1 MVKAR
6 LARLRAFVWVRRS
19 GVEARLV
26 ADSAQ
31 ADILIRTVSESQHY
45 LKLLEDKVAG
55 RGRLEVFKTSEP
67 QEMDTVDGFPTK
79 IVGYG
84 TDIPVLRPL
93 GRPLLFGPGSIF
105 EAHTADEKIS
115 KQELFNAVD
124 LYQKLV
130 KRLFQKV
137 NN

>member
-1 MVKAR
+1 V
-6 LARLRAFVWVRRS
+6 
-19 GVEARLV
+19 V
-26 ADSAQ
+26 ADHAQ

-45 LKLLEDKVAG
+45 LTLLEEKVDG
-55 RGRLEVFKTSEP
+55 QGRLEVLKSSEP
-67 QEMDTVDGFPTK
+67 QEMEIVEGFSTK

-105 EAHTADEKIS
+105 EAHTADEKVS
-115 KQELFNAVD
+115 KQELLNAVD

-130 KRLFQKV
+130 RELRKKIDS
-137 NN
+137 